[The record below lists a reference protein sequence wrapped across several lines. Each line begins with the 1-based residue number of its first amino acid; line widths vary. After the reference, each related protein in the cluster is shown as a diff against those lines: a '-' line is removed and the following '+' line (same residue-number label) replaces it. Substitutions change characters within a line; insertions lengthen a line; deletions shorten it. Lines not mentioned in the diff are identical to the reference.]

1 MNKLEIN
8 QDTTKWEKSKKK
20 IEQLLKEDD
29 ISTITMMEF
38 YKLYIQSP
46 YDQVASSLFELS
58 FDSWYKQN
66 MKGV

>member
-46 YDQVASSLFELS
+46 YDQVVSSLFELS

>member
-1 MNKLEIN
+1 MNQSSVNEDKKWEASKPKIN
-8 QDTTKWEKSKKK
+8 QLLEK
-20 IEQLLKEDD
+20 ED

-58 FDSWYKQN
+58 FDSWYNKN
-66 MKGV
+66 MKGA